1 MMGSVMTTDTTL
13 IDLMSAC
20 ASTQE
25 ETLDQL
31 DDMETRMSRIESRL
45 VQLMYF
51 LNADPNG
58 RYDQDRQP

>member
-1 MMGSVMTTDTTL
+1 MTDTTL
-13 IDLMSAC
+13 HDLMLAC

-51 LNADPNG
+51 LNADPSG
-58 RYDQDRQP
+58 RYARNTAP

>member
-1 MMGSVMTTDTTL
+1 MITMTTDTTL

-51 LNADPNG
+51 LSADPNG
-58 RYDQDRQP
+58 RYDQDR

>member
-1 MMGSVMTTDTTL
+1 MISMMTTGTTL
-13 IDLMSAC
+13 LDLMSAC

-51 LNADPNG
+51 FNADPNG

>member
-1 MMGSVMTTDTTL
+1 MMGSMMTTDTTL

-45 VQLMYF
+45 VQLMYI

>member
-1 MMGSVMTTDTTL
+1 MTTDTTL

-31 DDMETRMSRIESRL
+31 DQLEDMETRMSRIESRL

-58 RYDQDRQP
+58 RYDRNTTP